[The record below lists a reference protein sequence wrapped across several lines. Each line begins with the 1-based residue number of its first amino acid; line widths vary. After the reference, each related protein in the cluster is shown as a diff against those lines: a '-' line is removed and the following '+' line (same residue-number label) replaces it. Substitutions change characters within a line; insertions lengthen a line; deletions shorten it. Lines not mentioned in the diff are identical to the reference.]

1 MHAEHILIVEDEP
14 VVALDLQHT
23 LVELGHRVCGV
34 RSNFTHA
41 LSAVSQLEPTL
52 ILMDIHLDGA
62 EDGIDACQAIYQRWK
77 LPVIFLTAYAD
88 DNTVKRAIAS
98 KPFGYVMKPFGVK
111 ELAAVI
117 QVARSRHDAEI
128 ALEKSEERLSVAL
141 EAADLGIWE
150 WEEQLDTVKGDER
163 FHRMWDSAL
172 SPFQA
177 NLHTMLE
184 CIHPDDRANVQQALT
199 KSDVFN
205 CSFRAL
211 RSNGDYAWLEM
222 VGKLH
227 VGHARKQTVIGALR
241 DITLRKLTEENLRQ
255 ASVVFSTTAE
265 GIMILDEAGK
275 VCSVN
280 PALTRLTGY
289 PQEEILGFYPN
300 EILLGRRDNDP
311 TYQDIGAMP
320 EGYWSGEVACKCK
333 DGRLFPALQHICVVR
348 DDAGKAKQYVHAIS
362 DISFI
367 REAQRQLAHLAYHDP
382 LTGLGNRY
390 LLDQRL
396 ETEIQQ
402 TLNAENHFAVIFVDL
417 DEFKA
422 INDTMGHHVGDRV
435 IQEAAMRIVRQIR
448 RHDEAIRLGGDEFV
462 VIVSSLNHPSEGLL
476 VAEKILRSFAEPVV
490 IEDHHFVIGASIGV
504 AKFPG
509 DGNTSHEILG
519 AADSAM
525 YEAKRC
531 GKGKICAY
539 SSNLSDKSGTR
550 LNIEQNLYG
559 AVERN
564 EFELFY
570 QPIIDLAD
578 FRLIGFEALLRW
590 NHPDSG
596 LLEPGQF
603 VHIAEEVGL
612 IDDIGNWVLAEALKQ
627 LSSWNEVG
635 QGQLFMAV
643 NVSAGQF
650 QNEQFLKKIRDALD
664 AYQLPA
670 HLLEIEITEA
680 MLQDFHQSRKIVN
693 SLREMGV
700 RVAIDD
706 FGSGY
711 SSIALLKHL
720 PVSRIKIDRSF
731 VIALPGAER
740 DLGMVA
746 AILQMAKSLQLD
758 VTAEGIETAEQARML
773 RELGCQTIQGYYFG
787 HPMGAYDYSN
797 GWISLGM
804 SKNYFLPRPG
814 R

>member
-1 MHAEHILIVEDEP
+1 
-14 VVALDLQHT
+14 
-23 LVELGHRVCGV
+23 
-34 RSNFTHA
+34 
-41 LSAVSQLEPTL
+41 
-52 ILMDIHLDGA
+52 
-62 EDGIDACQAIYQRWK
+62 
-77 LPVIFLTAYAD
+77 
-88 DNTVKRAIAS
+88 
-98 KPFGYVMKPFGVK
+98 
-111 ELAAVI
+111 
-117 QVARSRHDAEI
+117 
-128 ALEKSEERLSVAL
+128 
-141 EAADLGIWE
+141 
-150 WEEQLDTVKGDER
+150 
-163 FHRMWDSAL
+163 
-172 SPFQA
+172 
-177 NLHTMLE
+177 
-184 CIHPDDRANVQQALT
+184 
-199 KSDVFN
+199 
-205 CSFRAL
+205 
-211 RSNGDYAWLEM
+211 
-222 VGKLH
+222 
-227 VGHARKQTVIGALR
+227 
-241 DITLRKLTEENLRQ
+241 
-255 ASVVFSTTAE
+255 
-265 GIMILDEAGK
+265 
-275 VCSVN
+275 
-280 PALTRLTGY
+280 
-289 PQEEILGFYPN
+289 
-300 EILLGRRDNDP
+300 
-311 TYQDIGAMP
+311 MP
-320 EGYWSGEVACKCK
+320 EAYWSGEVACKCK

-348 DDAGKAKQYVHAIS
+348 DESGKAKQYVHAIS

-417 DEFKA
+417 DEFKS

-448 RHDEAIRLGGDEFV
+448 RHDEAIRLGEDEFV
-462 VIVSSLNHPSEGLL
+462 VIVSNLHHPSEGLL
-476 VAEKILRSFAEPVV
+476 VAEKILKSFAEPVV
-490 IEDHHFVIGASIGV
+490 IEDHQFVIGASIGV

-509 DGNTSHEILG
+509 DGTTSHEILG
-519 AADSAM
+519 AADNAL

-539 SSNLSDKSGTR
+539 SSNISDKSGTR
-550 LNIEQNLYG
+550 LNIEQHLYG

-570 QPIIDLAD
+570 QPIIDLTE

-603 VHIAEEVGL
+603 MHIAEEVGL
-612 IDDIGNWVLAEALKQ
+612 IDCIGNWVVAEALKQ
-627 LSSWNEVG
+627 LNSWNEIG

-650 QNEQFLKKIRDALD
+650 KNEQFARQIQDALN
-664 AYQLPA
+664 AYQLPP

-680 MLQDFHQSRKIVN
+680 MLQDFHQSRKVVN

-706 FGSGY
+706 FGAGY

-740 DLGMVA
+740 DLGILA
-746 AILQMAKSLQLD
+746 AIMQMAKSLELD
-758 VTAEGIETAEQARML
+758 VTAEGIETAEQARLL

-804 SKNYFLPRPG
+804 GKNYFLPRPG

>member
-1 MHAEHILIVEDEP
+1 MRAEQILIVEDEP
-14 VVALDLQHT
+14 VVALDLQQT
-23 LVELGHRVCGV
+23 LVELGHRVCGI
-34 RSNFTHA
+34 RSNVSHA

-52 ILMDIHLDGA
+52 VLMDIHLDGA
-62 EDGIDACQAIYQRWK
+62 EDGIEACQVIYQRWK

-88 DNTVKRAIAS
+88 DSTVKRAIAS
-98 KPFGYVMKPFGVK
+98 KPFGYVMKPFGAK

-117 QVARSRHDAEI
+117 QVARARHDAEI
-128 ALEKSEERLSVAL
+128 ALEKSEERLAIAL
-141 EAADLGIWE
+141 EAAELGIWE

-177 NLHTMLE
+177 NLLTMLE
-184 CIHPDDRANVQQALT
+184 CIHPDDRPDVQYALT
-199 KSDVFN
+199 QSEVFN
-205 CSFRAL
+205 CCFRAL
-211 RSNGDYAWLEM
+211 RTSGNYAWLEM

-227 VGHARKQTVIGALR
+227 TGHAGKQTVIGALR
-241 DITLRKLTEENLRQ
+241 DITLRKLAEENLRQ
-255 ASVVFSTTAE
+255 ASVVFSSTAE
-265 GIMILDEAGK
+265 GIMILDEVGK
-275 VCSVN
+275 VCSIN

-289 PQEEILGFYPN
+289 HQEEILGFYPD

-311 TYQDIGAMP
+311 TYHDIATMP
-320 EGYWSGEVACKCK
+320 EGHWSGEVACKCK
-333 DGRLFPALQHICVVR
+333 DGRIFPALQHICVVR
-348 DDAGKAKQYVHAIS
+348 DEAGVAKQYVHAIS

-396 ETEIQQ
+396 ENEIQQ
-402 TLNAENHFAVIFVDL
+402 TINADNHFAVIFVDL
-417 DEFKA
+417 DEFKSV
-422 INDTMGHHVGDRV
+422 NDTMGHHIGDRV

-476 VAEKILRSFAEPVV
+476 VAEKILKSFEEPV
-490 IEDHHFVIGASIGV
+490 IIDDHHFVIGASIGV

-509 DGNTSHEILG
+509 DGNAGHEILG

-550 LNIEQNLYG
+550 LNIERSLYS

-570 QPIIDLAD
+570 QPIVDLSD
-578 FRLIGFEALLRW
+578 YRLIGFEALLRW

-603 VHIAEEVGL
+603 IHIAEE
-612 IDDIGNWVLAEALKQ
+612 IGMAESISNWALKEALRQ
-627 LSSWNEVG
+627 LRSWNEAG

-643 NVSAGQF
+643 NVSPGQF
-650 QNEQFLKKIRDALD
+650 RNERFAMHIKSELD
-664 AYQLPA
+664 TYQLPA
-670 HLLEIEITEA
+670 HLLEIEITET
-680 MLQDFHQSRKIVN
+680 MLQDFHQSRKMLN
-693 SLREMGV
+693 GLREIGV

-731 VIALPGAER
+731 VVTLPGTDR
-740 DLGMVA
+740 DVGLIA
-746 AILQMAKSLQLD
+746 AIIQMAQSLDMD
-758 VTAEGIETAEQARML
+758 VTAEGIETAEQARIL
-773 RELGCQTIQGYYFG
+773 RELGCPAIQGYYFG
-787 HPMGAYDYSN
+787 HPMAAYDYSC

-804 SKNYFLPRPG
+804 AKNYFLPRPG
-814 R
+814 K